1 MAEVTDIG
9 LGDEYKMSLRGTK
22 TVIKSL
28 APGSLRLVFL
38 KLISTIDILN
48 IFCEFAIRSMPQD
61 LKID

>member
-1 MAEVTDIG
+1 
-9 LGDEYKMSLRGTK
+9 MSLRGTK

-28 APGSLRLVFL
+28 APGSLVCNLRLVFL